1 MFSFEY
7 CKIFKSTLFEKHL
20 RTAASREL
28 GFSLKKNIPE
38 RIFLNLFYDY
48 LSILHFRRHRFNL
61 FNNLCFERKGTKEIV
76 YINNLLS
83 RLSSVVYLT
92 LILALIFLTT
102 FSLLILF
109 LSYFEKVSECF
120 TNSWKSL
127 VVNINFRKDSGPH
140 N

>member
-7 CKIFKSTLFEKHL
+7 CRIFKSTCFEKHL
-20 RTAASREL
+20 QTAASREL
-28 GFSLKKNIPE
+28 GFSLKQNIPE

-48 LSILHFRRHRFNL
+48 LNILHFRRRTFNL
-61 FNNLCFERKGTKEIV
+61 FNNLCFERKGIKEIV
-76 YINNLLS
+76 YLNNLLLC
-83 RLSSVVYLT
+83 LSSVIYFT
-92 LILALIFLTT
+92 LVLALIFLTT